1 MLAFTQLMPAAAAPL
16 AGPAGCH
23 GGNGGGGPS
32 GHAVCQLYV
41 RSSSP
46 EVAHAVQLHAAEWL
60 RDLSGGALLPGV
72 MAPGPH
78 ASGAPKPPIDARVAG
93 MQRSFLAAAA
103 AGVAAAGGVAVVA
116 GGGGTA
122 AMGGGGPSGG
132 LQGSKVGHP
141 WLRSTASAEWQRL
154 VMLQ

>member
-1 MLAFTQLMPAAAAPL
+1 MPAAAVPL

-23 GGNGGGGPS
+23 GSNGGGGGGGPS

-78 ASGAPKPPIDARVAG
+78 ASGAPKPPINARVAG
-93 MQRSFLAAAA
+93 MQRGFLAAAA
-103 AGVAAAGGVAVVA
+103 AGGVGGAAGGGA
-116 GGGGTA
+116 GGGTA
-122 AMGGGGPSGG
+122 ALGVGA

-141 WLRSTASAEWQRL
+141 WLRSTATAEWQRL
-154 VMLQ
+154 VTLQ